1 MYHCK
6 LHFVLYNVSQRI
18 IKAIQKITPLD
29 NFTHDVSVIDSLNES
44 FVESV
49 KRNSIVILGESEDY
63 SEYMEQLSHLHKDSE
78 NTYII
83 LLSKKSSKIP
93 SDFLSLVDD
102 IWVLP
107 MSETIFSF
115 KVHGLLVNLQKQKD
129 LEFQSNCY
137 ELLLD
142 MLPDLFWIKDIPGKH
157 LKVNSS
163 FCEAVGKDM
172 EDVTGKYH
180 NYIWG
185 TTDDDKEHGE
195 SVCHESELVVLKEK
209 KTCYFEEEIRHAKKG
224 ICKLDVYK
232 TPIYD
237 EDGVALGTIGIARD
251 VTLEKEQKNK
261 ILQMAQTD
269 PLTGL
274 ANRRYF
280 YEMISESDKSHG
292 MTVCY
297 FDLDN
302 FKELNDTYG
311 HNYGDDALIG
321 VADLFRHAFQNDFI
335 TRIGGDEFVASVIGS
350 PNKRL
355 MSVRLDVL
363 MRNAELF
370 FSKKEYTR
378 GLSMSIGVS
387 YSENDSLPIDTLI
400 QQSDAALYHS
410 KHTGKNK
417 YSFYD
422 DIV

>member
-1 MYHCK
+1 MEF
-6 LHFVLYNVSQRI
+6 LEVSAKTVDEAI
-18 IKAIQKITPLD
+18 TKACIDLGQSSDQLEIQ
-29 NFTHDVSVIDSLNES
+29 VISEGSTGFLGIGS
-44 FVESV
+44 
-49 KRNSIVILGESEDY
+49 KPAVI
-63 SEYMEQLSHLHKDSE
+63 QVR
-78 NTYII
+78 
-83 LLSKKSSKIP
+83 KK
-93 SDFLSLVDD
+93 
-102 IWVLP
+102 
-107 MSETIFSF
+107 
-115 KVHGLLVNLQKQKD
+115 
-129 LEFQSNCY
+129 
-137 ELLLD
+137 
-142 MLPDLFWIKDIPGKH
+142 
-157 LKVNSS
+157 
-163 FCEAVGKDM
+163 EA
-172 EDVTGKYH
+172 EAPA
-180 NYIWG
+180 
-185 TTDDDKEHGE
+185 E
-195 SVCHESELVVLKEK
+195 EK
-209 KTCYFEEEIRHAKKG
+209 KPEAREIPAEPKEEPKKAPAKPQEK
-224 ICKLDVYK
+224 
-232 TPIYD
+232 
-237 EDGVALGTIGIARD
+237 
-251 VTLEKEQKNK
+251 KEQKNK